1 MEILSAGAF
10 INLENQEKIEQLKST
25 AVELAN
31 AAAETDGFT
40 NDEESGRRLALEFWQ
55 GLEYMCRESEEA
67 AIKNIFLNHFLDRL
81 REFRPAQAAP
91 LIESP
96 QNSAL
101 EIDLVSV
108 ENETKSEDE
117 FLGVIDTDEDAET
130 AIEENQSV
138 VEDDSNQAEEI
149 STSETFPSG
158 EAVVKTS
165 ESVST
170 ETASETASSP
180 SEIEE
185 KVNPSPENT
194 AEAKTSLGNLSLPE
208 KEPYQFD
215 KCTVTAT
222 IQLLPENSGG
232 GGATTRRAVLSVKT
246 HDFAP
251 QISLVQLTA
260 GDNLTAHLLPEL
272 EKVLAKYR
280 SDLPAKVMDKLR
292 REKTAPKRSAPKIA
306 TETKPV
312 SQAAA
317 KSNESVKSETVLPA
331 AVQTDVPSA
340 VASPTPQTGGQGSLF
355 G

>member
-10 INLENQEKIEQLKST
+10 INLENQEKIEQLKFT

-40 NDEESGRRLALEFWQ
+40 NDEESGGRLALEFWQ
-55 GLEYMCRESEEA
+55 GLEYMCRESEES

-81 REFRPAQAAP
+81 REFCPAQATP
-91 LIESP
+91 LIKSP

-101 EIDLVSV
+101 ESDLGSV

-117 FLGVIDTDEDAET
+117 FLGVIDTDEDEET

-138 VEDDSNQAEEI
+138 VEGDSNQAEEI

-165 ESVST
+165 ETVST
-170 ETASETASSP
+170 ETVEETASP
-180 SEIEE
+180 ADEIEE
-185 KVNPSPENT
+185 NVET
-194 AEAKTSLGNLSLPE
+194 ANDMPGEAKTSVGNLSLPE

-232 GGATTRRAVLSVKT
+232 GATTRRAVLSVRT

-251 QISLVQLTA
+251 QISLVELTA
-260 GDNLTAHLLPEL
+260 ADNLTAQLLPEL

-292 REKTAPKRSAPKIA
+292 REKAAPKRFAPKTT
-306 TETKPV
+306 TETKAV

-317 KSNESVKSETVLPA
+317 KSNQSVKSETASPV
-331 AVQTDVPSA
+331 AVQTDAPTVIP
-340 VASPTPQTGGQGSLF
+340 SPTPQTGGQGSLF